1 MNSNKEVVDCPNCGV
16 SFSPADKFC
25 TNCGQKASLPGL
37 SLLSL
42 IKEYIDIVFNFEYRL
57 WISFSHLFFP
67 GKLSTQF
74 FEGKRQKYLS
84 PLRIFLIS
92 GLIHFALFGNWV
104 NKKFDKQLSSFENYI
119 QENAFKEQ
127 FISNIDS
134 LPNNIFTIEG
144 LDTTQA
150 IAVKEKIIQRL
161 KFKSATTDS
170 LFNKFNEDEPI
181 SMSKEWKDSLTVDS
195 LPGSFQI
202 FVIENIQGKWTIQ
215 SMPLSFTEVY
225 NPDPEHIIKKANI
238 RTDFGKW
245 QVRQEMKL
253 QKEIKNFTFFVT
265 SQLIWMVIFS
275 MLVISLFQRIIY
287 FRLPFYYAHHLIH
300 NLHFHAFSF
309 LVISLFMLGQE
320 YKFIVES
327 FNLFIIII
335 IIYQFLALKRIFNQG
350 WFKTIFKALLIDLTY
365 LIISTSILLITVIIS
380 MLRF

>member
-16 SFSPADKFC
+16 SFSPTDKFC
-25 TNCGQKASLPGL
+25 TNCGQKVSLPGL

-57 WISFSHLFFP
+57 WISFSHLFIP

-74 FEGKRQKYLS
+74 FAGKRQKYLS

-119 QENAFKEQ
+119 QENAFREQ

-134 LPNNIFTIEG
+134 LPNNIFTIKG
-144 LDTTQA
+144 IDTTQA

-161 KFKSATTDS
+161 KFKLAPSDS
-170 LFNKFNEDEPI
+170 FFNKFNEDEPI
-181 SMSKEWKDSLTVDS
+181 SMSTEWNDSLSVDS

-202 FVIENIQGKWTIQ
+202 FVVENIQGKWTLK

-225 NPDPEHIIKKANI
+225 NPDPENIIKKANI

-309 LVISLFMLGQE
+309 LIMSLFMLGQE
-320 YKFIVES
+320 YEFIVES
-327 FNLFIIII
+327 FNLFILVIIV
-335 IIYQFLALKRIFNQG
+335 YQFLAIKRIFKQS
-350 WFKTIFKALLIDLTY
+350 WFKTIIKALLIDLTY
-365 LIISTSILLITVIIS
+365 LIISMSILLLTVIIS
-380 MLRF
+380 MLTF

>member
-16 SFSPADKFC
+16 SFSPSDKFC

-37 SLLSL
+37 SLISI

-57 WISFSHLFFP
+57 WISFFHLFIP

-74 FEGKRQKYLS
+74 FDGKRQKYLS
-84 PLRIFLIS
+84 PLRIFLIF

-119 QENAFKEQ
+119 QENAFREQ
-127 FISNIDS
+127 FINNIDS
-134 LPNNIFTIEG
+134 LPNNIFIKEG
-144 LDTTQA
+144 LDTTHA

-161 KFKSATTDS
+161 KFKSAPSDS

-181 SMSKEWKDSLTVDS
+181 SISTKWKDSLSVDS

-202 FVIENIQGKWTIQ
+202 FVIENIQGKWTLQ

-225 NPDPEHIIKKANI
+225 NPDLEHIIKKANI

-245 QVRQEMKL
+245 QVKQEIKL

-265 SQLIWMVIFS
+265 GQLIWMVIFS
-275 MLVISLFQRIIY
+275 MLLISLFQRIIY
-287 FRLPFYYAHHLIH
+287 FRVPFYYAHHLIY

-309 LVISLFMLGQE
+309 LVMSLFMMGNNNEIIL
-320 YKFIVES
+320 KNFHFFILVI
-327 FNLFIIII
+327 LF
-335 IIYQFLALKRIFNQG
+335 YQLFAIKNIFRQR
-350 WFKTIFKALLIDLTY
+350 WLKTIFKV
-365 LIISTSILLITVIIS
+365 LIIDGIYLVLSASILLITVIIS
-380 MLRF
+380 MLMF

>member
-37 SLLSL
+37 SLLSF

-161 KFKSATTDS
+161 KFKSAPTDS

-320 YKFIVES
+320 YKFIVVS

-335 IIYQFLALKRIFNQG
+335 IIYQFLALKRIFKQG